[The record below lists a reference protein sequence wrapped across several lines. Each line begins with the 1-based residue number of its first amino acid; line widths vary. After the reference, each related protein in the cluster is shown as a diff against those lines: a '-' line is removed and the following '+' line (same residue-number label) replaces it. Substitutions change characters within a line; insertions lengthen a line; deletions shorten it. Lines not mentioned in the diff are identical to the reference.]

1 MGIEIGKVGIDQ
13 VGIDQV
19 GIKLEHN
26 STAENS
32 QIPSYPWN
40 KISLALFPCRLSP
53 CPNEKLK
60 HLYFLLGQLLRGEPG
75 NKVNILLAF
84 AILCIHALP
93 KLHKVS

>member
-13 VGIDQV
+13 VR
-19 GIKLEHN
+19 IKLEHN

-40 KISLALFPCRLSP
+40 KIYLALFPCRLSP
-53 CPNEKLK
+53 CPNET
-60 HLYFLLGQLLRGEPG
+60 FVFFVGARGEPG

-84 AILCIHALP
+84 AILCIHCP
-93 KLHKVS
+93 SCIKFHK